1 MRQQFILVHA
11 PARAGAI
18 LAVQNAPDGTVV
30 ELRERTRTLE
40 QNAKLWAML
49 TDVSKQVNWHG
60 QKLTQENWK
69 DIFSAALKRQQV
81 VPGLDGGFVVLGQK
95 TSKMTKREF
104 SELVELIYA
113 FGAEHGVEWSE
124 HVEDWR

>member
-1 MRQQFILVHA
+1 MRQQFILAHA
-11 PARAGAI
+11 LARAGAI
-18 LAVQNAPDGTVV
+18 LAVQNAQEGTVV

-49 TDVSKQVNWHG
+49 TDVSRQVNWHG

-69 DIFSAALKRQQV
+69 DVFSAAIKRQQV

-113 FGAEHGVEWSE
+113 FGAEHSVEWSE
-124 HVEDWR
+124 PVEDWR